1 MDNKIRVTL
10 KDWNS
15 EVNMDFLTLEYLDDY
30 FKWID
35 ITKVK
40 VHEIL
45 WKKLFFI
52 YEWKYYSCPLYR
64 YDDLLIAMATC
75 NLFLSQMIY
84 DISISS
90 K

>member
-1 MDNKIRVTL
+1 MSNMTKITL
-10 KDWNS
+10 TDWDVKC
-15 EVNMDFLTLEYLDDY
+15 EMRFLNLEYLDDY
-30 FKWID
+30 FKSID

-40 VHEIL
+40 VHDIL
-45 WKKLFFI
+45 WNKLFFR

-84 DISISS
+84 ETNISS